1 MYPLFGLLF
10 SCFGLQTLQA
20 SNKGTVVIDYAHTP
34 DALENVL
41 TTLSTIRTRNE
52 SLITIV
58 GCGGNRDQEKRP
70 LMAEVAVRYSDKV
83 IFTSDNP
90 RNEDPAIIISE
101 MMKGVPPEH
110 YKKALKVT
118 LREEAIAMAGQ
129 LAQEGDIV
137 LIAGK
142 GHETYQEIKGEQF
155 PFSDMEI
162 AKQIFLNAD

>member
-1 MYPLFGLLF
+1 
-10 SCFGLQTLQA
+10 
-20 SNKGTVVIDYAHTP
+20 
-34 DALENVL
+34 
-41 TTLSTIRTRNE
+41 
-52 SLITIV
+52 
-58 GCGGNRDQEKRP
+58 
-70 LMAEVAVRYSDKV
+70 MAEVAVRYSDKV

-90 RNEDPAIIISE
+90 RNEDPAVIISE

-110 YKKALKVT
+110 YKKTLKVT

-142 GHETYQEIKGEQF
+142 GHETYQEIKGERF

-162 AKQIFLNAD
+162 AKQIFLNTD